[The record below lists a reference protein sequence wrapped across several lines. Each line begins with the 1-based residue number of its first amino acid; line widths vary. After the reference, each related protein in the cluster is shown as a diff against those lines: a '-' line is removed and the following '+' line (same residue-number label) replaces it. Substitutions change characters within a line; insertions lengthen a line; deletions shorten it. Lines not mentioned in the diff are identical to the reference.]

1 MFVIEAPKDCGNAPK
16 KQFLVDYQRALAE
29 KDLDFLSN
37 HLSARIKWEIV
48 GEMTISGKEEFLKHI
63 SETKFGKAQHL
74 VVETVITH
82 GTDAALSGRLTTAD
96 GGIYHFCE
104 VYKFKGFK
112 GFELAS
118 IKSYFVEATPEQS
131 QQ

>member
-37 HLSARIKWEIV
+37 HLSARINWEVV

-63 SETKFGKAQHL
+63 SETKFGKVVHQ
-74 VVETVITH
+74 VVETLFTH
-82 GTDAALSGRLTTAD
+82 VTVTVRSGRLTTAD
-96 GGIYHFCE
+96 GVILSCCE
-104 VYKFKGFK
+104 VYQFKGFK

-118 IKSYFVEATPEQS
+118 IKSYFVEATTEPI